1 MKLKD
6 GFILRQLAGQNVVIP
21 SGEGM
26 DLNLMITL
34 NDTGKFLWEN
44 LEKGL
49 DEAELVAALL
59 GEYNVDEATAAK
71 HVNMFIQKMS
81 ENGFLE

>member
-26 DLNLMITL
+26 DLNLMISL
-34 NDTGKFLWEN
+34 NETGRFLWEI
-44 LEKGL
+44 LEKG
-49 DEAELVAALL
+49 AEEKDLVAALL
-59 GEYNVDEATAAK
+59 KEYNVDEETAAK
-71 HVNMFIQKMS
+71 HVAMFVQKMR
-81 ENGFLE
+81 ENGFLD

>member
-21 SGEGM
+21 SGAGM

-34 NDTGKFLWEN
+34 NDAGKLLWEM
-44 LEKGL
+44 LEKG
-49 DEAELVAALL
+49 AEEKDLVAGLL
-59 GEYNVDEATAAK
+59 KEYNVDEATAAK
-71 HVNMFIQKMS
+71 HVALFVQKMR